1 MRNNNRAS
9 IRRLSGR
16 SLKNNRMRNVFAVL
30 AIALTGILFTAVFS
44 LTSGAMQAAQ
54 EETMREVGGR
64 FHAGIKAATREQYEK
79 TAEDPMVAKS
89 SYTIYLG
96 RADNIRKR
104 QAEIR
109 FTPKEDTLSD
119 LFIELKEG
127 RMPTERN
134 EIIVDTF
141 VFDELKLPCAIG
153 EKIPLR
159 FTFMGETVEEEF
171 VVCGWYE
178 GDAIAHAS
186 ELFVSESYWID
197 LKGGYTDEDFAAWK
211 EIHPEDAGVGL
222 YAGNFFFEDSN
233 DLENK
238 IRTVIE
244 NAGYEPEKELAYGVN
259 WAYMSSRAEAV
270 DPLTLTI
277 LLGAVIVILLTGYL
291 IIYNIFQISVVG
303 DIRFY
308 GLLKTIGTTK
318 RQIRALV
325 RRQAFLLSV
334 IGIPIGLF
342 IGFGVGRVALP
353 FMLSIADSQREA
365 AVALRCDPRIFIAG
379 ALFSALTVFLSSRKP
394 GKIAGSVSPIEA
406 VRYVESSGIK
416 KSPARHAKRSR
427 EKNLALRYA
436 ESDGEKEPAPGY
448 AEPGGEKKS
457 APGYAEPGGEKEPAL
472 GCVKMTGKK
481 QADRREKRRNRDRG
495 HFSALSMALANL
507 GRNRRTTTAVISAIS
522 LSMILLAVVM
532 TAVGSFQVDGYIGNR
547 IAGDFLLAN
556 INVASG
562 TARSADLEIAPEFL
576 ALADEQEGVEGK
588 AEMWMQYRTFLRID
602 DGAMEKLREL
612 DAQEKLRRDAWSV
625 HDLEKMLGGEADF
638 GGRFY
643 GYSEELLSG
652 LEVLD
657 GTLDIDKFMTGDYI
671 LLTTILGEEE
681 LPPEEH
687 IYRPGD
693 RVTVRSYMEEASVRE
708 IRDASGEVVDVAYE
722 NPVEKEYE
730 VMAIVRIPYSMNIH
744 RYYANACDVVLP
756 LSEIEKDSGYAD
768 LFAVSYQVA
777 EEKKDAFRS
786 ALDAYT
792 EGNPEMGYVSRES
805 LREEFGG
812 MVMVIATIGITL
824 SAVIAL
830 IGILNFTN
838 AMITEVISRRREFAV
853 LQSIGMTGGQLR
865 KTLIFEGISYV
876 AASGAV
882 SFVLG
887 SILSYVILKAMNNM
901 ILFFEY
907 RFQILPFV
915 IMTPVLVL
923 ASVLVPVLAWKRIGR
938 RSIVERLREE

>member
-64 FHAGIKAATREQYEK
+64 FHAGLKAATREQYEK

-109 FTPKEDTLSD
+109 FTPEEDTLSD
-119 LFIELKEG
+119 LFIALKEG

-134 EIIVDTF
+134 EIIVDTY
-141 VFDELKLPCAIG
+141 VFDELGLPCAVG
-153 EKIPLR
+153 EKIPLQ

-178 GDAIAHAS
+178 GDAISHAS
-186 ELFVSESYWID
+186 ELFVSESYWTD

-233 DLENK
+233 DLEK
-238 IRTVIE
+238 KVRTVIE

-334 IGIPIGLF
+334 IGIPIGLL

-365 AVALRCDPRIFIAG
+365 AVELRWDPRIFIAG

-394 GKIAGSVSPIEA
+394 GKIAGSVSPVEA
-406 VRYVESSGIK
+406 VRYVE
-416 KSPARHAKRSR
+416 A
-427 EKNLALRYA
+427 
-436 ESDGEKEPAPGY
+436 
-448 AEPGGEKKS
+448 GGEI
-457 APGYAEPGGEKEPAL
+457 
-472 GCVKMTGKK
+472 
-481 QADRREKRRNRDRG
+481 KRRNRGRG
-495 HFSALSMALANL
+495 HFDALSMALANL
-507 GRNRRTTTAVISAIS
+507 GRNRRTTMAVISAIS

-602 DGAMEKLREL
+602 DGAMVKLKEL
-612 DAQEKLRRDAWSV
+612 DAQEKLRRDAWSAPE
-625 HDLEKMLGGEADF
+625 LEKMLRGEADF

-657 GTLDIDKFMTGDYI
+657 GTLDIDRFMTGDYI

-708 IRDASGEVVDVAYE
+708 IRDASGDVVDVAYE
-722 NPVEKEYE
+722 NPAEKEYE

-777 EEKKDAFRS
+777 EEKQKAFGET
-786 ALDAYT
+786 LDAYT
-792 EGNPEMGYVSRES
+792 EENPEMGYVSRES

-876 AASGAV
+876 AVSGAV

-915 IMTPVLVL
+915 IMIPVLVL